1 MKKVRH
7 HYIPRFYLERFC
19 NADTGL
25 LSVYA
30 SDKVFKSKPSMT
42 GFQNNYYS
50 LDWISDDEANALEDI
65 FMKFES
71 NACSGFNI
79 INKQELPDGQER
91 YDLSIFIGLLLT
103 RVPSRRE
110 IVRATLQAFI
120 EKFIQ
125 ESIAVNQKSRDEVS
139 SILGLE
145 RNNPQYDNI
154 LDSFFDGLKVDVHN
168 KASLPFV
175 LHGTKIGEILHTMR
189 WQVFVNN
196 TEYEFVT
203 SDDPV
208 LNLRINENQYG
219 NGIGWKDSVLLF
231 PLSPRQILVASW
243 SNKKEGFF
251 ELKKDFVRKVNK
263 EIIIRSYAN
272 IYASHIN
279 DNISKLV
286 MKYADVAM
294 NAVVDNV
301 GPYMIFRHKLTKK
314 KDGKFDKYNYEIFQD
329 EKFRIINHL
338 EEIVNMHPTQTEDCS
353 VSNNSMFYASH

>member
-7 HYIPRFYLERFC
+7 HYIPRFYLERFS
-19 NADTGL
+19 NSVTGMI
-25 LSVYA
+25 SVYK
-30 SDKVFKSKPSMT
+30 SDKVFKSKPNMT
-42 GFQNNYYS
+42 GFQNNYYH
-50 LDWISDDEANALEDI
+50 LDWISDDESNALEDI

-71 NACSGFNI
+71 NACSGFNSI
-79 INKQELPDGQER
+79 DKRELPMGQER

-110 IVRATLQAFI
+110 IIRATLQAFI
-120 EKFIQ
+120 EKFIL
-125 ESIAVNQKSRDEVS
+125 EGIAIDQKSRDEVA

-145 RNNPQYDNI
+145 KDSPQYDSI
-154 LDSFFDGLKVDVHN
+154 LDSFFNGLMVDVHN

-189 WQVFVNN
+189 WQIFINN

-208 LNLRINENQYG
+208 LNLRINEDQYG

-231 PLSPRQILVASW
+231 PLSPRKILVASW

-251 ELKKDFVRKVNK
+251 ELKKDFVRKINK

-272 IYASHIN
+272 LYASHNN

-286 MKYADVAM
+286 AKYSDVSM
-294 NAVVDNV
+294 NAVVDNI

-314 KDGKFDKYNYEIFQD
+314 RDGKFDKYDYEIFQD

-338 EEIVNMHPTQTEDCS
+338 DEIIDMRPTQ
-353 VSNNSMFYASH
+353 APR